1 MAGYYPGSTLLHPQ
15 RLVGT
20 ARRNLGGGAGNAMGG
35 EGGMSSDPR
44 AKAAAEWLA
53 TVNRSKGP
61 AGGYPFKTLPRPTG
75 RATRVIVTEYDLPR
89 KTIEPHD
96 VILDRDGTVWY
107 SDFGALFLGR
117 MDPKTGR
124 VTEYPIPMI
133 KEGFPVGTLDLEPDR
148 DGNLWVGLM
157 YQGGV
162 AKLDRTTGKVQTW
175 SVPKEWQ
182 TDATQ
187 QSFASP
193 TFSHVDG
200 KVWVKNSDRAQIF
213 RLDPATN
220 TWENFGTFTDPETKR
235 TIGSYGIN
243 AAHNN
248 NLYLLDFNA
257 AAIDILYG
265 ATKKLE
271 ILRTTISNPRPH

>member
-1 MAGYYPGSTLLHPQ
+1 M
-15 RLVGT
+15 
-20 ARRNLGGGAGNAMGG
+20 
-35 EGGMSSDPR
+35 
-44 AKAAAEWLA
+44 
-53 TVNRSKGP
+53 
-61 AGGYPFKTLPRPTG
+61 
-75 RATRVIVTEYDLPR
+75 IVTEYDLPR

-96 VILDRDGTVWY
+96 VIVDSDGMVWY
-107 SDFGALFLGR
+107 SDFGALFLGK
-117 MDPKTGR
+117 MDPKTGK

-133 KEGFPVGTLDLEPDR
+133 KEGFPVGTLDLEADR

-162 AKLDRTTGKVQTW
+162 AKLDRKTGKVQTW

-200 KVWVKNSDRAQIF
+200 KVWVKNSDRAQIL

-220 TWENFGTFTDPETKR
+220 KWENFGTFTDPETKR

-243 AAHNN
+243 ADHNN
-248 NLYLLDFNA
+248 NLYMLDFNA
-257 AAIDILYG
+257 GGIGILDG

-271 ILRTTISNPRPH
+271 SFTRRFPIRGRAGAASMPRTACGSRNTTATPSACSTRRPDRSRNGPCPRRGPIPMTSSSTRTARRGPDR